1 MYTYIKN
8 RSQPKCKQ
16 VENKSAPA
24 KVRLQ
29 TTVKLAMIQVKNYYI
44 QEFVTAVEFVPFR
57 RKLLR
62 TSEGRCPK

>member
-29 TTVKLAMIQVKNYYI
+29 ISCPNKND
-44 QEFVTAVEFVPFR
+44 V
-57 RKLLR
+57 L
-62 TSEGRCPK
+62 